1 MHQGT
6 GTGLAENRQVAL
18 VLLVVCAAI
27 VVMRAG
33 HDCGGAVFQGD
44 VLWVVEDHH
53 PAIAVIAHLVIA
65 PVAVLVPATALAAGA
80 IDVAVAVGV
89 HDVIL
94 PDHRSEGTAHD
105 RVVKNLL
112 QRRDAGQNVVAGIA
126 LLGKDLFGALID
138 VLVEGSG
145 QRGFEREIALGYK
158 LLHLLVAEE
167 VLRV

>member
-1 MHQGT
+1 MP
-6 GTGLAENRQVAL
+6 L
-18 VLLVVCAAI
+18 VLLVFCAAVVI
-27 VVMRAG
+27 VRAG
-33 HDCGGAVFQGD
+33 HDGSGAVFQGD

-65 PVAVLVPATALAAGA
+65 PIAVLVPASPLATGA

-105 RVVKNLL
+105 RIVKDLL

-126 LLGKDLFGALID
+126 FLGKNLFGALVD
-138 VLVEGSG
+138 VLVEGGG